1 MEGILGFLSS
11 TPPATILLLVGIA
24 LVVLGLVSRIP
35 LGKERAI
42 EVESGSRR
50 IALAIGL
57 VFVAVAIAIILLEDL
72 PPKGGDDST
81 PPPTETVAPATSS
94 ITPTAS
100 LTPTPETATATE
112 DPKDLL
118 NQTVIAYYGFLNKQA
133 YKEAWDLLSPEF
145 QQTRQENGIV
155 GFEAYWRTVDEVEI
169 VEFEPAYVSS
179 SGGAGEVVVGL
190 IYHLKDTSPNVRLRL
205 CLVFDDFQGGWLID
219 RAVGIDDQC

>member
-1 MEGILGFLSS
+1 VDGFLEFLSN
-11 TPPATILLLVGIA
+11 TPLAKILFLVGIA
-24 LVVLGLVSRIP
+24 LVVLGLIRKIP

-42 EVESGSRR
+42 EIESQSRR
-50 IALAIGL
+50 IALVVGL
-57 VFVAVAIAIILLEDL
+57 VFVVGAIILDPSLR
-72 PPKGGDDST
+72 GGGGNNG
-81 PPPTETVAPATSS
+81 P
-94 ITPTAS
+94 
-100 LTPTPETATATE
+100 TPTPAASSTPTRETATATE

-118 NQTVIAYYGFLNKQA
+118 NQTVVAYYGFLNEQA

-145 QQTRQENGIV
+145 QQTRQENGIL

-190 IYHLKDTSPNVRLRL
+190 IYHLEDTSPNVRLRL